1 MIENYGSIIA
11 LIIISIT
18 SGVLVSILGGG
29 GYSILIPLILFTGIL
44 ENEKIATGTTLL
56 AISLPIALIT
66 AMEYY
71 NSDLVHLKYAGII
84 CVFLIIGMLIGN
96 KYIHKVNNDMLRKI
110 VGVFLLFSG
119 SLTLFQSYYF

>member
-1 MIENYGSIIA
+1 MINNYGNI
-11 LIIISIT
+11 LILILISIT
-18 SGVLVSILGGG
+18 SGILVSILGGG

-44 ENEKIATGTTLL
+44 KDQKIATGTTLL

-84 CVFLIIGMLIGN
+84 CLFLIVGMLIGN
-96 KYIHKVNNDMLRKI
+96 RYIHKININMLRKI
-110 VGVFLLFSG
+110 VGIFLIFSG
-119 SLTLFQSYYF
+119 IITLMEIYYF

>member
-1 MIENYGSIIA
+1 MINNYGSILA

-18 SGVLVSILGGG
+18 SGILVSILGGG

-84 CVFLIIGMLIGN
+84 SIFLITCLGFDCIWF
-96 KYIHKVNNDMLRKI
+96 V
-110 VGVFLLFSG
+110 
-119 SLTLFQSYYF
+119 SYGFKSQFI

>member
-1 MIENYGSIIA
+1 MINNYGSIIT
-11 LIIISIT
+11 LIIISTI
-18 SGVLVSILGGG
+18 SGILVSILGGG

-84 CVFLIIGMLIGN
+84 SCFLVVGMLIGN
-96 KYIHKVNNDMLRKI
+96 KYIHKVDNDLLRKI
-110 VGVFLLFSG
+110 VGVFLLISG
-119 SLTLFQSYYF
+119 SFTLIQSYYF

>member
-1 MIENYGSIIA
+1 MINNYGSILA

-18 SGVLVSILGGG
+18 SGILVSILGGG

-84 CVFLIIGMLIGN
+84 SIFLIIGMLIGN
-96 KYIHKVNNDMLRKI
+96 KYIHKINNDMLRKV
-110 VGVFLLFSG
+110 VGIFLIFSG
-119 SLTLFQSYYF
+119 TMTLIQSYYF

>member
-1 MIENYGSIIA
+1 MINNYGSIIA

-18 SGVLVSILGGG
+18 SGILVSILGGG

-84 CVFLIIGMLIGN
+84 SIFLIIGMLIGN
-96 KYIHKVNNDMLRKI
+96 KYIHKINNDMLRKV
-110 VGVFLLFSG
+110 VGIFLIFSG
-119 SLTLFQSYYF
+119 TMTLIQSYYF